1 MVYIF
6 HFQIFYSILFPCL
19 FQCLPNQNI
28 YLSSANDI
36 TLNQKFEVINSS
48 LDAIGMT
55 KESQKNVYRFL
66 AVILNISNIDFDE
79 SESNGA
85 LSISDS
91 SMKFLKNVAALINA
105 DLSELKQN
113 LLMRTMTVCG
123 DKIP

>member
-1 MVYIF
+1 
-6 HFQIFYSILFPCL
+6 
-19 FQCLPNQNI
+19 
-28 YLSSANDI
+28 
-36 TLNQKFEVINSS
+36 
-48 LDAIGMT
+48 MT

-66 AVILNISNIDFDE
+66 AVILKISNIDFDE